1 MKIIFAGTPE
11 FAQIQLEA
19 LLTTEHEIVAVY
31 TQPDKPAGRG
41 QQLQMSPVKTL
52 ALSHQL
58 PVEQPTSL
66 KTPEALATL
75 TNYQPDVMVVAAY
88 GLLLPEAVLTLP
100 RYGCINIHASLLP
113 RWRGASPIQQAILA
127 GDKETGIT
135 LMRMD
140 KGLDTG
146 NSLATGILPIANDDT
161 SESLHDKLAILGA
174 KMLFHTLEEIVDSP
188 GEKQNEAQVTHAPKI
203 AKAAA
208 LINWQQSAVEI
219 ERQVRAYF
227 PWPVAYTLIEGQIL
241 RIFKA
246 QVVKNNATTSAP
258 GTIIEQTPQGI
269 IVSTQEQALLITH
282 AQLPGKKA
290 LPMSEIL
297 KGHATLF
304 TVSKQMG
311 I

>member
-19 LLTTEHEIVAVY
+19 LLTTGHEIVAVY

-52 ALSHQL
+52 ALTHQL
-58 PVEQPTSL
+58 PIEQPTSL

-75 TNYQPDVMVVAAY
+75 ASYQPDVMVVAAY
-88 GLLLPEAVLTLP
+88 GLLLPEAVLALP
-100 RYGCINIHASLLP
+100 RYGCINVHASLLP

-127 GDKETGIT
+127 GDQETGIT

-146 NSLATGILPIANDDT
+146 NSLATGIIPVAPDDT
-161 SESLHDKLAILGA
+161 GESLHDKLAILGA
-174 KMLFHTLEEIVDSP
+174 KMLFHTLEEVVDSP

-203 AKAAA
+203 AKSAA
-208 LINWQQSAVEI
+208 LIDWQQSAQQI

-227 PWPVAYTLIEGQIL
+227 PWPVAYTLIDGQLL

-246 QVVKNNATTSAP
+246 QVVTSNTNHFAP
-258 GTIIEQTPQGI
+258 GTIIEQTAQGI
-269 IVSTQEQALLITH
+269 IVSTAEQALLITH

-297 KGHATLF
+297 KGHAALF
-304 TVSKQMG
+304 TLSKQMG